1 MMNPDDIII
10 LDVTYKPAVNLKS
23 LYLIVNED
31 MVRYTDIHPELQ
43 VDLGDC
49 EVDLGFYYIYVP
61 KPTDS
66 KANLDEERKKIA
78 DLLKPVFADLYP
90 ASNAEYRIYDFMQT
104 AMIKGFE
111 LLNKDNPEEAEKK
124 KNQVREMSKKITR
137 LEEFFEASGLK
148 GLVDKF

>member
-1 MMNPDDIII
+1 
-10 LDVTYKPAVNLKS
+10 
-23 LYLIVNED
+23 
-31 MVRYTDIHPELQ
+31 
-43 VDLGDC
+43 LGDY

-78 DLLKPVFADLYP
+78 DLLKPVIADLYP

-111 LLNKDNPEEAEKK
+111 LLNKDNLEEAEKK